1 MSVFLMI
8 KCMFLHSTMPPCL
21 VNSFQAFTWF
31 QMFPDTWCYL
41 NQMWM
46 EEQHPK
52 QVYEIVTR
60 GRCLLRSLWLSCV
73 AVMGEDQPITISLQL
88 KSSST
93 TYFSFQV
100 VVICLVLC
108 LVFFLHH
115 PLRFSLFPSLLLR
128 GGKLG
133 MCCLRPSIFF
143 KCLIFM
149 YLMSSL
155 HQFPSSNKLKTD
167 HHSK

>member
-31 QMFPDTWCYL
+31 QMFPETWCYL

-100 VVICLVLC
+100 VIICLVLC
-108 LVFFLHH
+108 LVFFS
-115 PLRFSLFPSLLLR
+115 PSSSSLFPFS
-128 GGKLG
+128 
-133 MCCLRPSIFF
+133 FF
-143 KCLIFM
+143 AFKRWKTRNVLFKTQHFFQMLNI
-149 YLMSSL
+149 YVPNE
-155 HQFPSSNKLKTD
+155 QPSSV
-167 HHSK
+167 SFF